1 MRKVSAFF
9 TAFAVKLCVLGLG
22 VGLFTVGY
30 NSRRVA
36 KGDHAPTA
44 SYKLQNGQLIV
55 TDANGN
61 TVTLAV
67 AEEQQATAPLTPAP
81 ARLSVRLLRGV
92 AVLAEKLA
100 EKM

>member
-9 TAFAVKLCVLGLG
+9 TAFAVTLCVLGLG

-36 KGDHAPTA
+36 RGDNVPTA
-44 SYKLQNGQLIV
+44 SYTLQNGQLIL

-61 TVTLAV
+61 TVALAV
-67 AEEQQATAPLTPAP
+67 TEEQHAAAPLTPAP
-81 ARLSVRLLRGV
+81 ARLSLRLLRGV
-92 AVLAEKLA
+92 AALAEKLA
-100 EKM
+100 EKL